1 MRDASSHLNREASG
15 WILGMDFLSL
25 FFNRPAVNQ
34 LDPGEVHELIN
45 KTPRPYLLDVRTP
58 VEYKQGHI
66 TGAELIPLNEL
77 SARVGRIPKGRDI
90 ICVCASGHRS
100 IVAAR
105 QLTAKGYPV
114 SNMKGGMAK
123 WVRAGLPVKKGAAK

>member
-15 WILGMDFLSL
+15 WIQGMDFFALL
-25 FFNRPAVNQ
+25 FNRPPVNQ
-34 LDPGEVHELIN
+34 LDPGEVHELIT

-77 SARVGRIPKGRDI
+77 SVRVGHIPKGRDI

-105 QLTAKGYPV
+105 QLTAKG
-114 SNMKGGMAK
+114 
-123 WVRAGLPVKKGAAK
+123 